1 MHSAFLPVATTRVQA
16 AAGAKKKTL
25 APAYSV
31 QLQTPIEEIRKQ
43 SSVSRGTSIDWN
55 IIVSSIGFWS
65 LTTAILRQ
73 LHPLRFISGYR
84 FPRLI
89 NLSKMLFTTFAR
101 GLTALLLPLAVAAK
115 GEAAGQDLKTVLEH
129 QKNLTTFSALIKV
142 RISSPMS
149 ISDAGC

>member
-1 MHSAFLPVATTRVQA
+1 
-16 AAGAKKKTL
+16 
-25 APAYSV
+25 
-31 QLQTPIEEIRKQ
+31 
-43 SSVSRGTSIDWN
+43 
-55 IIVSSIGFWS
+55 
-65 LTTAILRQ
+65 
-73 LHPLRFISGYR
+73 
-84 FPRLI
+84 
-89 NLSKMLFTTFAR
+89 MLFTTFAR